1 MAVGSIESDSINK
14 NNNKYMIFFKKKE
27 KTAEQK
33 IKRAKLLFKVRLVS
47 MYTIGA
53 LGGGSWVYSSIEGMR
68 IFSEKTTVVIERVK
82 AAEIETP
89 AKEEAPIKEEVVEVK
104 PVDLVDFI
112 FMKESSRGKNNYSK
126 CEAIGKYNRYG
137 YGIPGNGQYI
147 CFEKD
152 EDTKAVAGWVA
163 EKIARGY
170 SDNELLC
177 LYNTGK
183 ASRTCGYIE

>member
-112 FMKESSRGKNNYSK
+112 FMKESSRGKKNYSK

>member
-1 MAVGSIESDSINK
+1 
-14 NNNKYMIFFKKKE
+14 MIFFKKKE

-53 LGGGSWVYSSIEGMR
+53 FGGGSWVYSSIEGIR
-68 IFSEKTTVVIERVK
+68 LYSEKTTVVIERVQ
-82 AAEIETP
+82 AAEIEAPT
-89 AKEEAPIKEEVVEVK
+89 KEEASIKEVVEVK

-112 FMKESSRGKNNYSK
+112 FNKESSRGKNNYSK